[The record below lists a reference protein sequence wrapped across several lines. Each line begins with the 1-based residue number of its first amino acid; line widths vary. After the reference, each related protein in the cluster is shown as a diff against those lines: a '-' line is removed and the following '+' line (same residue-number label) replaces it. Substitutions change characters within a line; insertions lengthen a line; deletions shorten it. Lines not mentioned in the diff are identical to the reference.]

1 MFRIFR
7 KKLGS
12 DHLECI
18 YWDLSR
24 YFEAYREAGIPVNV
38 ETAFPRSIV
47 EEMYELSGH
56 IETTVHMLRVLWQS
70 EKSKDFMRSFSANSF
85 VDKAEE
91 MDSRLFART
100 EAEAFVD
107 AAKAFIDEI
116 EVLTVR
122 GQIKKT
128 AKVSAFLLVVL
139 QEICTR
145 WEMVLCAVNMEIIK
159 RNEIDTIKTT
169 SDCP

>member
-7 KKLGS
+7 KTLGA
-12 DHLECI
+12 DHLKCI

-24 YFEAYREAGIPVNV
+24 YFEAYREAGTPVNV

-56 IETTVHMLRVLWQS
+56 VETTVHMLRVLWQS
-70 EKSKDFMRSFSANSF
+70 EKSKDFVRSFSVNAF
-85 VDKAEE
+85 VDEAEK
-91 MDSRLFART
+91 MDSRLLARV

-107 AAKAFIDEI
+107 VAKAFIDEI

-139 QEICTR
+139 QEIFTR
-145 WEMVLCAVNMEIIK
+145 WEMVLFTVNMEIIK
-159 RNEIDTIKTT
+159 RDEIDAI
-169 SDCP
+169 